1 MSLKGKKD
9 LEKHIGKFMKQY
21 ARKAQKGQEPNDRDY
36 DRKVEQYLKQ
46 LSPYELSAL
55 MNKEDE

>member
-21 ARKAQKGQEPNDRDY
+21 ARKAQKGIEPNDRSY
-36 DRKVEQYLKQ
+36 DRKIEKYLKQ
-46 LSPYELSAL
+46 LSPEALSDL
-55 MNKEDE
+55 MNKEDK

>member
-1 MSLKGKKD
+1 
-9 LEKHIGKFMKQY
+9 MKQY